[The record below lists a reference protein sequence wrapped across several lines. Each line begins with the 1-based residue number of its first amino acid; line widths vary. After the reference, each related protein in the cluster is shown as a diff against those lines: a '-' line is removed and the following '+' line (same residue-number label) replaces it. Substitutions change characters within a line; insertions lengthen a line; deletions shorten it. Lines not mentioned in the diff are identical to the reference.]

1 MNTDEPTSEDARLN
15 CLQQASEWLLRME
28 NPERTEEDV
37 NEWLRWCDA
46 DPHNLAAFEAFQKD
60 WRDLDA
66 LKGDP
71 VQQAERLP
79 SPKVQWRRLLPFAAV
94 AASVALVA
102 LCVSLLTRER
112 GPSAPGQQVAA
123 AQTNR
128 AATLPD
134 GSRVILSAQTS
145 LNVDFNGSRRNLD
158 LSAGEAYFK
167 VQHDRRHPFVVHAG
181 DVSVTAIG
189 TAFDIRR
196 ESNRVTVTVEEGTV
210 EIAGSAFAKIGLPT
224 TWRAEAGYQLTYSS
238 NGRTAMITSVDTS
251 SALQWRSGELAYVW
265 EPLGAVVED
274 LNRYSEHKILI
285 KEPAIAALHFTG
297 TVFTASITDWVK
309 AVEQA
314 YPVRADSTAN
324 GDIVLNPR
332 Q

>member
-1 MNTDEPTSEDARLN
+1 MNMDKLTSEDARLN
-15 CLQQASEWLLRME
+15 RLQQASEWLLRME

-66 LKGDP
+66 LKGDLT
-71 VQQAERLP
+71 QQTERLP
-79 SPKVQWRRLLPFAAV
+79 ISKVQWRRLMPFAAI
-94 AASVALVA
+94 AAALALVA
-102 LCVSLLTRER
+102 LSVSFLMRER
-112 GPSAPGQQVAA
+112 GLPVPRQQVAA

-145 LNVDFNGSRRNLD
+145 INVDFNGPRRNLD
-158 LSAGEAYFK
+158 LSSGEAFFK
-167 VQHDRRHPFVVHAG
+167 VQHDRSHPFVVHAG
-181 DVSVTAIG
+181 DVSVTAVG

-196 ESNRVTVTVEEGTV
+196 EPNRVTVTVEEGTV
-210 EIAGSAFAKIGLPT
+210 EIAGSTFAKIGLPT

-238 NGRTAMITSVDTS
+238 NGRTAMITSIDTS
-251 SALQWRSGELAYVW
+251 SALEWRSGELAYVW

-274 LNRYSEHKILI
+274 LNRYSQRKVVI
-285 KEPAIAALHFTG
+285 KDPAIAALHFTG
-297 TVFTASITDWVK
+297 TVFTASLTDWVK
-309 AVEQA
+309 AIEQA
-314 YPVRADSTAN
+314 YPVRADSAAN
-324 GDIVLNPR
+324 GDIVLVQR
-332 Q
+332 R

>member
-1 MNTDEPTSEDARLN
+1 MNTDELTSEDARLN
-15 CLQQASEWLLRME
+15 RLQQASEWLLRME

-66 LKGDP
+66 LKGDLI
-71 VQQAERLP
+71 QQTERLLN
-79 SPKVQWRRLLPFAAV
+79 SKVQRRWLMASAAV
-94 AASVALVA
+94 AAGLAVVALS
-102 LCVSLLTRER
+102 VSLLTRER
-112 GPSAPGQQVAA
+112 GLPVPRQQVAA

-134 GSRVILSAQTS
+134 GSRVILSAETS
-145 LNVDFNGSRRNLD
+145 INVDFNGPRRNLD

-167 VQHDRRHPFVVHAG
+167 VQHDRSHPFVVHAG
-181 DVSVTAIG
+181 DISVTAVG

-196 ESNRVTVTVEEGTV
+196 ESNRVAVTVEEGTV

-251 SALQWRSGELAYVW
+251 SALEWRSGELAYVW

-274 LNRYSEHKILI
+274 LNRYSEHKVVI
-285 KEPAIAALHFTG
+285 KDPAIAALHFTG
-297 TVFTASITDWVK
+297 TVFTASVSDWVK
-309 AVEQA
+309 AIEQA
-314 YPVRADSTAN
+314 YPVRADSAAN
-324 GDIVLNPR
+324 GDIVLVQR
-332 Q
+332 R